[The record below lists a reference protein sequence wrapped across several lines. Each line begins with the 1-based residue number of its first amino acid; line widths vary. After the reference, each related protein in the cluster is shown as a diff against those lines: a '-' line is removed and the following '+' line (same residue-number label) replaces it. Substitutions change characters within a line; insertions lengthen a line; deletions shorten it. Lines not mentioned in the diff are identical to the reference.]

1 MAAIAFLR
9 PVRPGFHLDPG
20 ADELMA
26 MGAHLSFLRDLA
38 ARGDVTVAGPAEDG
52 SQGIVVFPHLD
63 AARAELL
70 MRSDPCVAAGVFEC
84 RVVPWRM
91 SVFGTGTGRDWQ
103 GFTQAIHVRAEPSA
117 LWRAVATCD
126 GLERWFLGR
135 AEAWTGD
142 GREWPRDRALE
153 AGARLRMTW
162 TVAGTPDARG
172 VAVPVESSEDNGVET
187 AEPPLR
193 VRMGWYAG
201 KGWIEFRIVPH
212 VRAGMV
218 TVELEQRMHPTSD
231 FKALESAYVGC
242 REGWAFFLTNLKSV
256 LEHGID
262 LRDRAPDRAG
272 LVNL

>member
-1 MAAIAFLR
+1 MAL
-9 PVRPGFHLDPG
+9 
-20 ADELMA
+20 
-26 MGAHLSFLRDLA
+26 GAHLSFLRGLV
-38 ARGDVTVAGPAEDG
+38 ARGEVTLAGPAEDG
-52 SQGIVVFPHLD
+52 LEEIVVFPHLD
-63 AARAELL
+63 AAQAELA
-70 MRSDPCVAAGVFEC
+70 MRSDPCVQAGMLEC
-84 RVVPWRM
+84 RVAPWRV
-91 SVFGTGTGRDWQ
+91 SVSGTGTGRDWH

-126 GLERWFLGR
+126 GLERWFLAR
-135 AEAWTGD
+135 ARAWTKD
-142 GREWPRDRALE
+142 GREWPRDRVLE
-153 AGARLRMTW
+153 AGARMRMTW

-172 VAVPVESSEDNGVET
+172 VAVPAESSEDNDVESV
-187 AEPPLR
+187 EPPLR
-193 VRMGWYAG
+193 IRTGWYSG
-201 KGWIEFRIVPH
+201 KGWIELRIVPH
-212 VRAGMV
+212 AHAGMT